1 MSLCCVIWQSWYSDD
16 YPLGAIFRQ
25 ERGTHIP
32 TLTARARLLYSSGVV
47 NYALKDAAFGAFI
60 LFYYKQ
66 VLGLS
71 GTLTGI
77 AIAIS
82 IIWDAVSDPL
92 VGAWSDNLRTRWGRR
107 HPLMLASVLPIA
119 LSFIALFAPPTAALQ
134 SQTVLFF
141 GYWVP
146 SLHCELGSRFL

>member
-107 HPLMLASVLPIA
+107 HPLMLPRYRRSAG
-119 LSFIALFAPPTAALQ
+119 FQ
-134 SQTVLFF
+134 R
-141 GYWVP
+141 P
-146 SLHCELGSRFL
+146 SPAHLGVDTTHKTYEHFKQKQQQNNKS